1 MKVTIDEM
9 HIERLSGLRE
19 CCACISYNAP
29 GDKDLSVKPELF
41 GLFYSILDDAIESVG
56 KVIPEEEESPEK
68 LPEIEGLK
76 EVHKPNL
83 KPLKRL

>member
-1 MKVTIDEM
+1 M
-9 HIERLSGLRE
+9 LS
-19 CCACISYNAP
+19 CISYNAP

-41 GLFYSILDDAIESVG
+41 GLLYSILDDAIESGG
-56 KVIPEEEESPEK
+56 KVIPEEEDSPGK